1 MFVIDVGH
9 EKIAISEANKLG
21 IPVVGVVD
29 TNNDPSRIDYVIPGN
44 DDAIRA
50 VHLYVQGAADAI
62 LDGRQTA
69 AAMAGGQDS
78 EELAPELATA
88 LETALEVVAES
99 ETVAAEPE
107 ETPRQQPQDGD
118 SPSASEPTLES
129 GTEPKADDR

>member
-1 MFVIDVGH
+1 MDGLPDAMFVIDVGH

-50 VHLYVQGAADAI
+50 VRLYIEGAADAV

-69 AAMAGGQDS
+69 AAMAGRIRCS
-78 EELAPELATA
+78 ATTEASCRPRAPAPPQ
-88 LETALEVVAES
+88 S
-99 ETVAAEPE
+99 R
-107 ETPRQQPQDGD
+107 PRSPPPNREAMLPQKPHQP
-118 SPSASEPTLES
+118 
-129 GTEPKADDR
+129 